1 MWYAVYDKN
10 TKDLISIGQSV
21 ASPLPDSMSMVEFED
36 KPEGNWNGNTLSFDP
51 VVTTVEYEWYIDVG
65 PFFDRFGQK
74 ALAVVSSEDAMV
86 KGLVLMTLS
95 RKWIDLKRPDVGMF
109 LGLLVSKGLIDM
121 TDLQRILTTPVSH
134 SEQSALVRSYF

>member
-10 TKDLISIGQSV
+10 TKNLISVGQSV
-21 ASPLPDSMSMVEFED
+21 ASPLPDSMSMVEFEERPD
-36 KPEGNWNGNTLSFDP
+36 GVWNKDVLNFDP
-51 VVTTVEYEWYIDVG
+51 VVNSIEYEWYIDVG
-65 PFFDRFGQK
+65 PFFDRFGSK

-95 RKWIDLKRPDVGMF
+95 RKWIDLKRPDVGVF
-109 LGLLVSKGLIDM
+109 LDLLVSKGLIDIA
-121 TDLQRILTTPVSH
+121 DLQRILTTPVSR